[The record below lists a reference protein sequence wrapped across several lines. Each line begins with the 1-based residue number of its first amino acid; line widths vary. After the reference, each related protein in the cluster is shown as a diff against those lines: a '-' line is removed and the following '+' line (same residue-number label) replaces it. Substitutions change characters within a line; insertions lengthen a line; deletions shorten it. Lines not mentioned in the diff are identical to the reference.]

1 MNLHDLTVS
10 DTGLE
15 AGGHAKGVAVAIV
28 CNNKDDSG
36 QGRVKVKYPWYKN
49 PTESYWARVATPMA
63 GANRGL
69 YFIPEVDDEVLVA
82 FDRGD
87 VRFPYILGSLW
98 SGKAPAPENNAN
110 GKNDRGV
117 IRSRKGHSLSFDD
130 GETGQVRLALNDG
143 KTLTIND
150 EGIRIDDGKGNSLH
164 IDSKGGQLTVEAA
177 TKLSLKAPAISIESS
192 GTLEIK
198 AGATLTLQ
206 GAMININ

>member
-1 MNLHDLTVS
+1 MNLHDLSVS

-28 CNNKDDSG
+28 CNNTDDSG
-36 QGRVKVKYPWYKN
+36 QGRVKVKYPWYTN

-63 GANRGL
+63 GGNRGL

-87 VRFPYILGSLW
+87 VRFPYIIGSLW
-98 SGKAPAPENNAN
+98 NGRARAPENNAS
-110 GKNDRGV
+110 GKNDRRV

-130 GETGQVRLALNDG
+130 GEAGQVRLALNDG

-150 EGIRIDDGKGNSLH
+150 DGIRIDDGKGNSLL
-164 IDSKGGQLTVEAA
+164 IDSQGGQLTVQAA
-177 TKLSLKAPAISIESS
+177 KKLSLKAPAISIESS

>member
-15 AGGHAKGVAVAIV
+15 AGGHANGVAVAIV

-87 VRFPYILGSLW
+87 VRFPYIIGSLW
-98 SGKAPAPENNAN
+98 NGKAPAPENNAD
-110 GKNDRGV
+110 GKNDRRV

-130 GETGQVRLALNDG
+130 GEAGQVRLALNDG

-150 EGIRIDDGKGNSLH
+150 DGIRIDDGKGNSLR

>member
-49 PTESYWARVATPMA
+49 PTESYWARVTTPMA

-87 VRFPYILGSLW
+87 VRFPYIIGSLW

-110 GKNDRGV
+110 GKNDRRV

-130 GETGQVRLALNDG
+130 GEAGQVRLALNDG

-150 EGIRIDDGKGNSLH
+150 DGIRIDDGKGNSLL